1 MNDQDRFFHEVDR
14 QEAELAEVNSELQI
28 LAEASRDEVI
38 SEQFREYMQAVF
50 GALYQE
56 IDVGCEWDQELISS
70 LEAGWDLHK

>member
-38 SEQFREYMQAVF
+38 SEQFHEYMQAVF
-50 GALYQE
+50 GELYQVF
-56 IDVGCEWDQELISS
+56 DVGCEWDLF
-70 LEAGWDLHK
+70 K